1 MRWIA
6 VVAAMVLAAV
16 SAYGWWFYFAVGP
29 AHDAGFAIGIVG
41 SMLAAVALFFAIT
54 VGGQSN

>member
-6 VVAAMVLAAV
+6 VVAGMVFAAV
-16 SAYGWWFYFAVGP
+16 SAYGWWFYFAVGS

-41 SMLAAVALFFAIT
+41 AMLAAIALFFAIM
-54 VGGQSN
+54 VGGRNN